1 MSETTPWLNE
11 AELRVW
17 KGLSLM
23 QLQLQARLGRRLGA
37 HGLSYQ
43 DYLVMASL
51 SDRPDGRMRVVELS
65 DELGWEKSRLSH
77 HIARMCARGLV
88 TKEPCPSDQRGIF
101 VILSDLGRATL
112 ADAAPDHVRDVRRY
126 FLRGLSSE
134 QLATLS
140 HVVDTVA
147 ANLVED

>member
-1 MSETTPWLNE
+1 
-11 AELRVW
+11 
-17 KGLSLM
+17 
-23 QLQLQARLGRRLGA
+23 
-37 HGLSYQ
+37 
-43 DYLVMASL
+43 
-51 SDRPDGRMRVVELS
+51 MRVVELS